1 MAQFVMRL
9 HRPAKIYFV
18 VFLALTVWIY
28 YIVNF
33 TANRAELIGLPLVV
47 LTLPLSLIFAE
58 ARTGWF
64 SSEVNDGLFVLG
76 CIAVVN
82 LLVIE
87 VISRLADKR

>member
-1 MAQFVMRL
+1 MRL
-9 HRPAKIYFV
+9 HRPTKIYFGL
-18 VFLALTVWIY
+18 FLALVVWIF

-64 SSEVNDGLFVLG
+64 ASEVNDGIFVL
-76 CIAVVN
+76 CIIAIVN
-82 LLVIE
+82 LVVIE
-87 VISRLADKR
+87 SISRLADKR